1 MLHPLTARTNVV
13 AALAVLFAGLPF
25 VAAAQELNR
34 VYIDVRDRAGQPVP
48 GLTAADFTVVEGGIE
63 TTVVSADPVGPM
75 KVALLVDNGDQ
86 VYQAGVISAIRRGLA
101 GFLEALP
108 PPHEVAVLTIGRTI
122 QQRSGFTADRAAL
135 KAAADSVLPDESAG
149 MLMLD
154 GVRDTWEERFE
165 GDEPFPVFVLALTD
179 GIESSAAY
187 GNDEYGALITELV
200 RNGVTIHA
208 VLLSTAGDVS
218 DATAVARYAE
228 NLAYNTGGLYESITT
243 ATEMEE
249 ALTRVATRMAA
260 HHDEVSARYR
270 VVYQRPDPPGTTMSA
285 GVRRSGVQLGLF
297 TDLRMADA
305 AGGTAAATAAAGG
318 AAAEGAAPAVAAA
331 GGGAVVGAA
340 ARSTPAESPAAGA
353 GAAAADPPAAGAA
366 AAPAPAGGRVAAERA
381 AAARAPAAGGA
392 AASRAPAGGVAAGGG
407 APAGRVAA
415 GGRSAVGG
423 AEAGGAPAA
432 RAAAGAPAD
441 APARPASAH
450 NRVPADTTANS
461 VGDCR
466 VGQTLRVGWSCD
478 VRLVGQVLTVR
489 VRADGCIVLGD
500 ISEFLE
506 SSGALI
512 EAGRVRFTAG
522 GACIR
527 EYIEVGGFRA
537 SGIYGTTDWRIDAAP

>member
-1 MLHPLTARTNVV
+1 MLHPVIACTNVV
-13 AALAVLFAGLPF
+13 VTLAVLVAGLPF
-25 VAAAQELNR
+25 AAGAQDLNR

-101 GFLEALP
+101 GFLDTLP
-108 PPHEVAVLTIGRTI
+108 PPHQVAVLTIGRTI
-122 QQRSGFTADRAAL
+122 QLRTGFTADRAAL
-135 KAAADSVLPDESAG
+135 RAAADSVLPDESAG
-149 MLMLD
+149 ILMLD
-154 GVRDTWEERFE
+154 GIRDTWEARFE

-179 GIESSAAY
+179 GVESSTAY
-187 GNDEYGALITELV
+187 GNDEYAALVTELV

-208 VLLSTAGDVS
+208 ALLSTSGDVAG
-218 DATAVARYAE
+218 ATAVARYAE
-228 NLAYNTGGLYESITT
+228 NLALNTGGLYESITT

-249 ALTRVATRMAA
+249 ALTRVATRMTA
-260 HHDEVSARYR
+260 HHGEVSGRYR

-305 AGGTAAATAAAGG
+305 AGGTAAVTAAAG
-318 AAAEGAAPAVAAA
+318 AAA
-331 GGGAVVGAA
+331 GGGAAPGVAEAGRDAEAGRGGVAVAA
-340 ARSTPAESPAAGA
+340 ARSTPAARPAGVPAPAGGGAATPRSPATDRAAGGVAA
-353 GAAAADPPAAGAA
+353 GRAAAAEAPPAAGAA
-366 AAPAPAGGRVAAERA
+366 VARAPAGGGVAAGA
-381 AAARAPAAGGA
+381 AGAGAVPAARAPAAA
-392 AASRAPAGGVAAGGG
+392 APARAPA
-407 APAGRVAA
+407 
-415 GGRSAVGG
+415 RS
-423 AEAGGAPAA
+423 APAA
-432 RAAAGAPAD
+432 
-441 APARPASAH
+441 
-450 NRVPADTTANS
+450 ADTTANS

-478 VRLVGQVLTVR
+478 VRLVGHAMTVR

-500 ISEFLE
+500 ISGFLE

-512 EAGRVRFTAG
+512 EAGRVRFTAD

-527 EYIEVGGFRA
+527 EYMEVGGFRA